1 LTVRFRYERL
11 DNVTTVDYSNNSS
24 LTTTTSYTY
33 SGYQVASKKVTT
45 SDGNS
50 MTEEY
55 YYPKD
60 YAQAPSGQQSIIK
73 AMRDK
78 NILEPAFKTT
88 QKLNGNTQY
97 VRSEYALFHNS
108 FYKPSKVYSWKG
120 SGDEALR
127 GSYEYDTAANLCG
140 ITRGTLQKTAVAWG
154 YGSTLPVAVVEGM
167 NYASLTSLAGSTVM
181 NGLNGSTAAAVSSA
195 LSSLR
200 TKAGTGGLVTTYTY
214 QPLVGM
220 LARTEPNGNVTEY
233 VYDNAWKLYRQKD
246 KDGKVVEQYAYSPL
260 NGSGITLPETETD
273 VPVVVQFTGI
283 SQSGSTAS
291 AQIVCTGDCQVTF
304 YLMGEANEGMAEY
317 MLDGHYYSYTG
328 TFGDYV
334 TLNLTEGSHSFSA
347 SVSGSGSA
355 SLYINA
361 VDAPN
366 TLGSNLS
373 IQANN

>member
-1 LTVRFRYERL
+1 M
-11 DNVTTVDYSNNSS
+11 D
-24 LTTTTSYTY
+24 
-33 SGYQVASKKVTT
+33 
-45 SDGNS
+45 
-50 MTEEY
+50 MC
-55 YYPKD
+55 
-60 YAQAPSGQQSIIK
+60 
-73 AMRDK
+73 DK
-78 NILEPAFKTT
+78 NILESVFKTV
-88 QKLNGNTQY
+88 QKQDGSTQY

-108 FYKPSKVYSWKG
+108 FYKPSKVYTQKG
-120 SGDEALR
+120 NDTEILR

-140 ITRGTLQKTAVAWG
+140 ITKGTLQKTSVAWG
-154 YGSTLPVAVVEGM
+154 YDSTLPVAVVEGM

-200 TKAGTGGLVTTYTY
+200 TKVGSGGLATTYAY

-220 LARTEPNGNVTEY
+220 LTQTGPNGNVTEY
-233 VYDNAWKLYRQKD
+233 VYDSARRLERQKD